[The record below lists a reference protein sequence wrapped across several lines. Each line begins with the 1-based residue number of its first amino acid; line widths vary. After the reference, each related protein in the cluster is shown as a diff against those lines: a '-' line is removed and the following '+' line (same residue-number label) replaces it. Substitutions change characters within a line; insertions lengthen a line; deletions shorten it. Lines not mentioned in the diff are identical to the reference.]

1 MPGRREVLRRN
12 SRNDKMDDL
21 GGILFY
27 IIAAVIGIVTT
38 VSKKKKK
45 AAKPSVDSEIIDM
58 EVFSDSIEEEETTV
72 YQPIPEGEFEN
83 DFWSEIKDDEQLIK
97 DFEHKVNEY
106 SFDKNM
112 EGKHMEPLAEQFSS
126 EGKASVSDKFVKDDI
141 AEEEIPKDDLTQVD
155 QTLKDFDI
163 RTAII
168 YSEILNRKYY

>member
-12 SRNDKMDDL
+12 SRNVKMDDI

-38 VSKKKKK
+38 VNKKKKK
-45 AAKPSVDSEIIDM
+45 AAKPSVYSETIDK

-72 YQPIPEGEFEN
+72 YQPIPVGEFEN
-83 DFWSEIKDDEQLIK
+83 DFWSEIKGDEPPIE
-97 DFEHKVNEY
+97 DFKHKVNEY

-112 EGKHMEPLAEQFSS
+112 EGNYKEPMAEQFSS
-126 EGKASVSDKFVKDDI
+126 EGQASVSGQFDQDDI
-141 AEEEIPKDDLTQVD
+141 AEEQITKDDLTQVD

-163 RTAII
+163 TKAII